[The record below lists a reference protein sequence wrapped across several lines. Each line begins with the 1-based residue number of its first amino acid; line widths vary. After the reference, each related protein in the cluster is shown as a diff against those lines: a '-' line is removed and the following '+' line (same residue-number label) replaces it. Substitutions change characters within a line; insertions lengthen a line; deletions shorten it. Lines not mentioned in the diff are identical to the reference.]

1 MPVNPVAEFLAE
13 HPPFDAVGDA
23 ELDQLARA
31 SQVHDFPAGA
41 EIMNAFIRPAQAIW
55 VVMSGRVEL
64 WNTATGTAG
73 GPDEVLDVGGVF
85 GFSAL
90 LTGSSVGPRAVAA
103 EPVRVCRVPADV
115 VQPLFASLAGAEF
128 LARKLTVRA
137 PGEGVPAVVGTVDEL
152 IRTVPAVGTPSM
164 SVREAAQIMTD
175 RHRPYLVILDA
186 EGRIG
191 VITDNDLRSRLLAA
205 GLGPDTPVGQVMT
218 LPARTVLAGTPAADA
233 LLEILE
239 HGLSCLPVVDRAGQV
254 CGVVYPG
261 DFVAAPAGVSVS
273 LREQISRAESVDTL
287 VDRGSR
293 VPYLLIDLLRRGRP
307 SHEVTII
314 LSIVTDA
321 LVRRGLDLVL
331 AQHPELDGDALT
343 WLALGSNGRRETVLS
358 SDVDSAV
365 SFDESVPAERIGRYR
380 GAFAEVED
388 ILRRSGLSIDDHG
401 ATASK
406 PLFSRTHSQW
416 GELARGWLDDPLRN
430 KGMIMTSL
438 LVDARPIWGDPGLP
452 AVSAVFRNL
461 RGHPGTMK
469 SLLAESLSYRAKLR
483 SMRDVFARRGDVVD
497 IKAQAVLPVVNIARW
512 AGLSVRAMEV
522 STRGRLL
529 AAAGSPLLTEA
540 NARNLVEV
548 FDVLQ
553 KIRISYQVAQLE
565 AGERASDVIDLN
577 RLSPMDRSLIGQAVR
592 EISAVQ
598 KRMDN
603 LSHYTDAS
611 EWAEGAR

>member
-1 MPVNPVAEFLAE
+1 VPVNPVAEFLAE
-13 HPPFDAVGDA
+13 HPPFDAVGDT

-41 EIMNAFIRPAQAIW
+41 EIMNAFVRPSRAIW

-64 WNTATGTAG
+64 WNTATGTAD
-73 GPDEVLDVGGVF
+73 GPDEILEVGGVF

-103 EPVRVCRVPADV
+103 EPVRACRVPADV

-137 PGEGVPAVVGTVDEL
+137 AGDGVPAVVGTVDEL
-152 IRTVPAVGTPSM
+152 IRTVPAVGDPSM
-164 SVREAAQIMTD
+164 SVRQAAEIMTD
-175 RHRPYLVILDA
+175 RHRPYLVILNA

-191 VITDNDLRSRLLAA
+191 VITDNDLRSRLVAA
-205 GLGPDTPVGQVMT
+205 GLGPDTPVGEVMT

-239 HGLSCLPVVDRAGQV
+239 HGLSCLPVVDRSGHV
-254 CGVVYPG
+254 RGVVYPG

-307 SHEVTII
+307 SHEVTVI

-331 AQHPELDGDALT
+331 AQHPELDGDAVT

-365 SFDESVPAERIGRYR
+365 SFDESVSPARISQYR
-380 GAFAEVED
+380 AAFAEVED

-416 GELARGWLDDPLRN
+416 GDLARSWLDDPLRN

-461 RGHPGTMK
+461 REHPGTMK
-469 SLLAESLSYRAKLR
+469 ALLAESLSYRAKLR
-483 SMRDVFARRGDVVD
+483 SMRDVFARRGDVID

-512 AGLSVRAMEV
+512 AALSARATEV
-522 STRGRLL
+522 STRARLL

-540 NARNLVEV
+540 NARNLIEV

-565 AGERASDVIDLN
+565 AGEQASDVIDLK

>member
-1 MPVNPVAEFLAE
+1 MAEFLAE

-41 EIMNAFIRPAQAIW
+41 EIMNAFLRPAQALW

-64 WNTATGTAG
+64 WNTATGSAG
-73 GPDEVLDVGGVF
+73 GPDEVLDAGGVF

-103 EPVRVCRVPADV
+103 EPVRACRVPADV

-128 LARKLTVRA
+128 LARKLTVQA
-137 PGEGVPAVVGTVDEL
+137 PGDGVPAVVGTVDEL
-152 IRTVPAVGTPSM
+152 IRTVPAIGHPSM
-164 SVREAAQIMTD
+164 SVREAARIMTD

-186 EGRIG
+186 DGRIG
-191 VITDNDLRSRLLAA
+191 LITDNDLRSRLVAA

-254 CGVVYPG
+254 RGVVYPG

-273 LREQISRAESVDTL
+273 LREQISRAQSVDAL

-307 SHEVTII
+307 SHEVTVI

-331 AQHPELDGDALT
+331 AQHPELDGDAVT

-358 SDVDSAV
+358 SDIDSAV
-365 SFDESVPAERIGRYR
+365 SFDESVPAERIGLYR
-380 GAFAEVED
+380 AAFAEVED

-406 PLFSRTHSQW
+406 PLFARTHSQW
-416 GELARGWLDDPLRN
+416 GELARSWLDDPLRN
-430 KGMIMTSL
+430 KGMIMASL

-461 RGHPGTMK
+461 REHSGTMK

-483 SMRDVFARRGDVVD
+483 SMRDVFARRGDVID

-512 AGLSVRAMEV
+512 VGLSVRTTEV
-522 STRGRLL
+522 GTRGRLL
-529 AAAGSPLLTEA
+529 AAAGSPLLTET
-540 NARNLVEV
+540 NARNLIEV

-565 AGERASDVIDLN
+565 AGERPSDVLDLN
-577 RLSPMDRSLIGQAVR
+577 RLSPMDRSLIAQAVR

-611 EWAEGAR
+611 EWAEGRR